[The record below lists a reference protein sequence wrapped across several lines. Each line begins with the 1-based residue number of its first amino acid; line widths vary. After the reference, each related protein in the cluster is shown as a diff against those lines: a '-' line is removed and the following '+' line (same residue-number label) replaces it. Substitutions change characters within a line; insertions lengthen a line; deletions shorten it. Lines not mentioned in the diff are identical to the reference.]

1 MSRENVEMMG
11 RGLAA
16 YDSRDV
22 EALLVDLHPDVE
34 WHSALGAGMSGEE
47 TVYRGHD
54 GVRRLFDEVDR
65 AFAEFRVGVN
75 GFQDFGD
82 CILADGWMRARGRAS
97 GVETE
102 SPVSFVADFREG
114 KAIRFRSFLDH
125 SEALEAACPNR

>member
-1 MSRENVEMMG
+1 MSRAHLEALD

-22 EALLVDLHPDVE
+22 EALLPELHADIE
-34 WHSALGAGMSGEE
+34 WYSALGEGMAGEE

-54 GVRRLFDEVDR
+54 GVRELFKEVDR
-65 AFAEFRVGVN
+65 AFAEFRVGVYE
-75 GFQDFGD
+75 FQDFGD

-102 SPVSFVADFREG
+102 SPVSFVADFRDG
-114 KAIRFRSFLDH
+114 KAVRFRSFLDRRD
-125 SEALEAACPNR
+125 ALEAVHPPA